1 MAQNVQKKLEERTDA
16 KVILTREDDTSL
28 LPGTNQKEEL
38 QALKTILLTLI
49 SAFTMM
55 LLMI

>member
-28 LPGTNQKEEL
+28 LPGPNQKEEL

>member
-1 MAQNVQKKLEERTDA
+1 MVQNVQKKLEERTDA